1 MSYSVGKDDE
11 GTFLTIGNR
20 SSGMSSTLTMGEH
33 AVVQLIRLLAATL
46 DEFDVDI
53 TEKHSG
59 LLKAGSDMSDKGY
72 QIGTQEGYEAFKA
85 KREANE

>member
-20 SSGMSSTLTMGEH
+20 SEGMSSTLTMNEV
-33 AVVQLIRLLAATL
+33 AVIQMIRLLAATL

-53 TEKHSG
+53 TEKHRG

-72 QIGTQEGYEAFKA
+72 QIGTQEGYEAFVA
-85 KREANE
+85 KREAK

>member
-1 MSYSVGKDDE
+1 MSYSVGKDEE
-11 GTFLTIGNR
+11 GTFLTIGKR
-20 SSGMSSTLTMGEH
+20 GEGMSSTLTMGEH

-53 TEKHSG
+53 TEKHKG